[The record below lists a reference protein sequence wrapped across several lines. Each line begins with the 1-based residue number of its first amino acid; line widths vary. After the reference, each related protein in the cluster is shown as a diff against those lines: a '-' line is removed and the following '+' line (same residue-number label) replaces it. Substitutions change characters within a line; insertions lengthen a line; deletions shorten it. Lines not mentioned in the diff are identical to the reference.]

1 MLLRGVFMMIIM
13 VAFYMTDVMYPVKR
27 VRRENASEP

>member
-13 VAFYMTDVMYPVKR
+13 VAFYMTDTMYPVKG
-27 VRRENASEP
+27 VRRDDASEP